1 VALANETQ
9 QESAGFVRQTDVTS
23 LASRCQ
29 PQSTT
34 NDKGEIMTTLSRQIA
49 RRSNTTRSG
58 SQFDD
63 ATIEAVWIKARF
75 VPGAS
80 PGARR
85 MDVCGAVI
93 DRAKYGNTEE
103 TGTGWEIDHI
113 IPVSRG
119 GADDLSNLQPLQ
131 WQNNRR
137 KGDDYPLT
145 PAAYCAVHAA
155 R

>member
-1 VALANETQ
+1 MNTFL
-9 QESAGFVRQTDVTS
+9 
-23 LASRCQ
+23 
-29 PQSTT
+29 
-34 NDKGEIMTTLSRQIA
+34 RQIA
-49 RRSNTTRSG
+49 RRSNTNRNG

-63 ATIEAVWIKARF
+63 ATIQAVWNKGCLM
-75 VPGAS
+75 PGAS
-80 PGARR
+80 PSARR
-85 MDVCGAVI
+85 MDACGAVI
-93 DRAKYGNTEE
+93 DRAKYGNTEQ